1 MYKNMSFLLLL
12 FIYMTLIIKCVTPD
26 KKMISEKYER
36 DEIVL
41 SRKKRYLIFPEGSS
55 LQLGQY

>member
-1 MYKNMSFLLLL
+1 
-12 FIYMTLIIKCVTPD
+12 MTFIIKCVTPD
-26 KKMISEKYER
+26 KKIISEIYEGN
-36 DEIVL
+36 EIVL